1 VEVEEMMT
9 RRVVHDL
16 GCVCGRHFRRALYHS
31 LTVAEHPGL
40 RYGVL
45 AGVLNAAQC
54 PSCERVARVNL
65 PFLYQDNARDHLIYV
80 YPLDTDE
87 DNGEGERDGRGE
99 PRGQTAQMELVGAFD
114 PSIPGIEDL
123 PRPTVLFGLERLADI
138 IADELTPDE
147 QPGSIAFD
155 VRPGLRSE
163 RTARLVA
170 NRLAGQT
177 DGYVYAW
184 RDGGRL
190 HLQVLGPSGRL
201 QELIGDDE

>member
-1 VEVEEMMT
+1 MT

-31 LTVAEHPGL
+31 LTIAEHPGL

-45 AGVLNAAQC
+45 AGVLNAVQC

-65 PFLYQDNARDHLIYV
+65 PFLYQDNARGHLIYV

-87 DNGEGERDGRGE
+87 DDEDEDGDNGEGAGRDE

-114 PSIPGIEDL
+114 LTIPGAEDL

-147 QPGSIAFD
+147 HPGSIAFD

-163 RTARLVA
+163 RTARLAA

-184 RDGGRL
+184 RDSGRL
-190 HLQVLGPSGRL
+190 HLQVLGPSARL
-201 QELIGDDE
+201 QKLTGDDD

>member
-1 VEVEEMMT
+1 MT

-31 LTVAEHPGL
+31 LTIAEHPGL
-40 RYGVL
+40 RYGAL
-45 AGVLNAAQC
+45 AGVLNAVQC

-65 PFLYQDNARDHLIYV
+65 PFLYQDNARGHLIYV

-87 DNGEGERDGRGE
+87 EDDGGDNGES
-99 PRGQTAQMELVGAFD
+99 RGQTAQMELVGDFD
-114 PSIPGIEDL
+114 LTIPGVEDL

-138 IADELTPDE
+138 IADELAPDE
-147 QPGSIAFD
+147 HPGSIAFD
-155 VRPGLRSE
+155 VRPGSRSE

-170 NRLAGQT
+170 NHLAGQA
-177 DGYVYAW
+177 DGYVYSW

-190 HLQVLGPSGRL
+190 HLQVLGPSARL
-201 QELIGDDE
+201 QKLTGDDD